1 MNWIAQCVRECDTKN
16 SLESHTA
23 SKGLNIMIYYLTT
36 MNLKLKFFGIKY
48 HIASILLLSWVD
60 TKNLCPDVDFKDIPR

>member
-36 MNLKLKFFGIKY
+36 INLKLKFFGIKY
-48 HIASILLLSWVD
+48 HIASILLLS
-60 TKNLCPDVDFKDIPR
+60 